1 MIDNLTEKNF
11 LLFAAKYYDDP
22 NCTDM
27 LEFQQDLDRI
37 KYIKRLLKRYQ
48 DNSDLKERLILNHLV
63 VLYNVFEHEALT
75 RTLALKL
82 GEYLHL
88 VKPFLQYMGYWPRT
102 INGVNDTNID
112 CSGVPTDIYILRTLR
127 LL

>member
-22 NCTDM
+22 NCTDL

-48 DNSDLKERLILNHLV
+48 DNCDLKERLILNHLV
-63 VLYNVFEHEALT
+63 VLYNVF
-75 RTLALKL
+75 
-82 GEYLHL
+82 
-88 VKPFLQYMGYWPRT
+88 
-102 INGVNDTNID
+102 
-112 CSGVPTDIYILRTLR
+112 
-127 LL
+127 